1 MKCLEVL
8 NVFLSLIP
16 NITLII
22 MVFMINSSTSKIIA
36 SITFSLIR
44 GNPKKTNIVFSLTF
58 CLLYFVNMF
67 RWMLKPLSVVSQ
79 RQLLSRARL
88 FATPWTA
95 ACQAPLSMEFSW
107 QGSWNG
113 LSFLSPR
120 DLPDPGI
127 EPGSPALQADCLPTE
142 LPGKPCKYL
151 LNQFLEDIAK
161 YFPAWPYL
169 KSTWGFKEADFRV
182 PSQAYLMQI
191 SR

>member
-67 RWMLKPLSVVSQ
+67 RWMLKPLSVVS
-79 RQLLSRARL
+79 
-88 FATPWTA
+88 
-95 ACQAPLSMEFSW
+95 
-107 QGSWNG
+107 
-113 LSFLSPR
+113 
-120 DLPDPGI
+120 
-127 EPGSPALQADCLPTE
+127 
-142 LPGKPCKYL
+142 
-151 LNQFLEDIAK
+151 
-161 YFPAWPYL
+161 
-169 KSTWGFKEADFRV
+169 
-182 PSQAYLMQI
+182 
-191 SR
+191 